1 MPIDREAKNIK
12 INLYSLKKMAQS
24 ATLIS
29 RSEYLP
35 CALSQCGCRLFVNPS
50 RASGFKFRPFKS
62 RLGLL
67 LRHFSHIN

>member
-12 INLYSLKKMAQS
+12 INFYSFKKMAQS

-35 CALSQCGCRLFVNPS
+35 CALSQCGCRLFMSPS
-50 RASGFKFRPFKS
+50 RSSGF
-62 RLGLL
+62 
-67 LRHFSHIN
+67 